1 MMVAK
6 QFAKQLLDLQK
17 TTFDQSY
24 NVMLAMQDQ
33 SEKLMLNA
41 LEQAAWIP
49 DESKMVAK
57 GWINTLKK
65 NEGDCK
71 RMIDDY
77 YASIENFFV
86 VPESTHPSEAPQAA
100 NKATAAKSKA

>member
-6 QFAKQLLDLQK
+6 QFAKQMLDLQK
-17 TTFDQSY
+17 NTLDQSY

-33 SEKLMLNA
+33 SEKLMQSVM
-41 LEQAAWIP
+41 EQAAWIP
-49 DESKMVAK
+49 DESKMVVK

-77 YASIENFFV
+77 YASIENFFMA
-86 VPESTHPSEAPQAA
+86 PETTQPSEAPKAA